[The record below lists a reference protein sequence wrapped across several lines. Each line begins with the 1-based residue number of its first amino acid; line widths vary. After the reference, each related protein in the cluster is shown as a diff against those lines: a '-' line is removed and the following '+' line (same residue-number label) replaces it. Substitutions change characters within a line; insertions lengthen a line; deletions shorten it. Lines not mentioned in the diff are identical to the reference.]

1 MQKKNWTQFNFLLFV
16 FSLQAIAGITLI
28 LDIPIVRQ
36 VSGFIF
42 LIFVPGFVILRLFNL
57 ERSDLTENI
66 LLSVGLSLSFLML
79 IGFLMNELGSLGLLF
94 EPLSTEY
101 LSIIINIIV
110 SLMCIVSSFK
120 NKEDLVLLNSKVLNK
135 LPQLIFYLMIPL
147 LSVIGVLMV
156 NAYDNNLLLLS
167 LILIIPIAVL
177 SSLFSSR
184 LSSNYPL
191 IIFSV
196 ALALLF
202 SITLISSYSYGPDIT
217 LEFNVFRETQHTSSL
232 NWEPTFWTQLTYKS
246 MLSVTILPT
255 IFSNLLNLE
264 GEWIFKILFPIIFSL
279 VPLGLYQLYQ
289 LYWRKKI
296 AFMSV
301 VFLMVNYDFYAAIT
315 TVSRQMIAELFYI
328 LLFLVMLKDTGDGKK
343 GNWILIII
351 FLMFG
356 LTVSHYSMSY
366 MFIILLF
373 STIIFGKLF
382 LKNKTMKI
390 KSTFFAFSFSLTF
403 IWYMNLASGP
413 FTNLARA
420 ARTIIETFAT
430 ELFSVGSRGE
440 LVQAALGVVESP
452 DILHNLSRY
461 LFNITS
467 LLILIGFL
475 WLLLNWKKEKLNSEY
490 VFLVCINMGILLAT
504 IIVPNFAGFL
514 EIGRWYHITLL
525 FLSPLF
531 ILGAETVFSNILN
544 LGKKVVRRSMTNKN
558 KKASYSFVLS
568 SIVLVSFFLFQSG
581 FIYEISGDPIPSSI
595 ALSKNKMGNFTE
607 FIYES
612 EVFSAIWLSDYGEVG
627 KLLTYCDTTSLTRVL
642 TGYGNIDRIMLMI
655 ISNDTLGHFAP
666 ELIRE
671 PKIDAIMS
679 YIYLRQFNVLRGLI
693 SYDRRA
699 GVFYNVSEVPVF
711 DETEVFINKIYSNS
725 FSEVYYRTP

>member
-1 MQKKNWTQFNFLLFV
+1 MKNWTQFNFILFV
-16 FSLQAIAGITLI
+16 FSLQAISIITLI
-28 LDIPIVRQ
+28 LDIPIARQ
-36 VSGFIF
+36 VSGFVF

-57 ERSDLTENI
+57 ERFDITENV
-66 LLSVGLSLSFLML
+66 LFSVGLSLAFLML
-79 IGFLMNELGSLGLLF
+79 TGFLMNELGPLILLS
-94 EPLSTEY
+94 EPLNVEY
-101 LSIIINIIV
+101 LSIIINVAV
-110 SLMCIVSSFK
+110 SLMCMVSYFK
-120 NKEDLVLLNSKVLNK
+120 NKETVVLLRSEVFNK
-135 LPQLIFYLMIPL
+135 LPQLIFYLIIPL
-147 LSVIGVLMV
+147 LSVLGVLLV
-156 NAYDNNLLLLS
+156 NAYDSNLLLLS
-167 LILIIPIAVL
+167 LIIVIPIIVL
-177 SSLFSSR
+177 SSLFSSK

-202 SITLISSYSYGPDIT
+202 SITLISRYSYGPDIT
-217 LEFNVFRETQHTSSL
+217 LEYNVFRETQSISSL

-264 GEWIFKILFPIIFSL
+264 GDWVFKIIFPVVFSL
-279 VPLGLYQLYQ
+279 VPLGLYQLYKVF
-289 LYWRKKI
+289 WSKKI
-296 AFMSV
+296 AFISV
-301 VFLMVNYDFYAAIT
+301 IFLIANFDFYASIT
-315 TVSRQMIAELFYI
+315 TVSRQMIAELFYV
-328 LLFLVMLKDTGDGKK
+328 LLFLAILKDSGNGKK
-343 GNWILIII
+343 SNWIILLI

-366 MFIILLF
+366 MFLILLL

-382 LKNKTMKI
+382 LKNKTMKV

-403 IWYMNLASGP
+403 IWYMNLVSGP

-420 ARTIIETFAT
+420 FRTIIETFIT

-452 DILHNLSRY
+452 DLLHNLSRY

-467 LLILIGFL
+467 LLILVGFV

-490 VFLVCINMGILLAT
+490 VFLVCVNMGILLST

-531 ILGAETVFSNILN
+531 VLGAETVFSNILN
-544 LGKKVVRRSMTNKN
+544 LGKRVKRHSITDKTRKT
-558 KKASYSFVLS
+558 SYCFVLS
-568 SIVLVSFFLFQSG
+568 SIVLVAFFLFQSG
-581 FIYEISGDPIPSSI
+581 FIYEISGDPLPSSI
-595 ALSKNKMGNFTE
+595 ALSKKKMENFTE

-612 EVFSAIWLSDYGEVG
+612 EVFSAIWLSNYGEV
-627 KLLTYCDTTSLTRVL
+627 KQLLTFCDTTSLTRVL
-642 TGYGNIDRIMLMI
+642 TGYGNIDRTMLMI
-655 ISNDTLGHFAP
+655 IANDTIGHYAP
-666 ELIRE
+666 ELIHE
-671 PKIDAIMS
+671 PKIESDIS
-679 YIYLRQFNVLRGLI
+679 YIYLRQFNVKQGLI

-699 GVFYNVSEVPVF
+699 GIFYNVSEVPIFNEADVL
-711 DETEVFINKIYSNS
+711 VNKIYSNS
-725 FSEVYYRTP
+725 FSEVYYRSP